1 MKKSITLICALLI
14 TAGAVVYQTT
24 LRTRT
29 VVVLSTNDMHS
40 NIERFPSLVTA
51 VNMCRDTVSTLL
63 VDAGDRWTG
72 NVFVDLAEGRLP
84 ILDMMNHAGYDAATL
99 GNHEFDKGPAM
110 IEGSISRANFP
121 ILCANVVSNHPD
133 LQTPRGA
140 VSIKSSNGVKFR
152 IAGVV
157 TTFDGGHPEGSN
169 EVFEGLEF
177 IHPFDAATEA
187 FSAAKRGEV
196 RLLLSHM
203 GDDKDFEYA
212 AATDCCDVII
222 GGHTHVVAD
231 TTINNV
237 VVGQTGRKL
246 ANIGVTT
253 IYLKGNKVTS
263 IDYRNLPLSDYPA
276 DSTTLALVEKIEDN
290 PALKVKVGSF
300 DNALTHIGF
309 ARLLTTSLAEA
320 TGSELGFYHYG
331 GIRLAEHPAGDVIL
345 STIYNLEPFESKV
358 HTITMTPAQLR
369 QMVIAKYNDTANPK
383 ESHRI
388 DLFCNTPYDIILDSR
403 GEAIDVKFPNL
414 TENRKYRV
422 AMADYIGKKY
432 PSIEGDNRKELNL
445 LVTDILLDYLK
456 NHPNAKIS
464 NEKLQKT
471 SKR

>member
-29 VVVLSTNDMHS
+29 VVVLSTNDMHA

-63 VDAGDRWTG
+63 GDAGDRWTG

-84 ILDMMNHAGYDAATL
+84 IIDMMNHAGYDAATL

-212 AATDCCDVII
+212 AATD
-222 GGHTHVVAD
+222 
-231 TTINNV
+231 
-237 VVGQTGRKL
+237 
-246 ANIGVTT
+246 
-253 IYLKGNKVTS
+253 
-263 IDYRNLPLSDYPA
+263 
-276 DSTTLALVEKIEDN
+276 
-290 PALKVKVGSF
+290 
-300 DNALTHIGF
+300 
-309 ARLLTTSLAEA
+309 
-320 TGSELGFYHYG
+320 
-331 GIRLAEHPAGDVIL
+331 
-345 STIYNLEPFESKV
+345 
-358 HTITMTPAQLR
+358 
-369 QMVIAKYNDTANPK
+369 
-383 ESHRI
+383 
-388 DLFCNTPYDIILDSR
+388 
-403 GEAIDVKFPNL
+403 
-414 TENRKYRV
+414 
-422 AMADYIGKKY
+422 
-432 PSIEGDNRKELNL
+432 
-445 LVTDILLDYLK
+445 
-456 NHPNAKIS
+456 
-464 NEKLQKT
+464 
-471 SKR
+471 